1 MSEETLRRDTEA
13 FLHEQIPISRA
24 MGVAVE
30 DCAPERLV
38 LTAPLDVN
46 HNHLGTAFGGSLG
59 AIATLAGYT
68 LLWVRMAKRNSHIVI
83 RDSRI
88 RYNHPVKRQIRAV
101 CQEPDP
107 EKFGA
112 FMKCFRE
119 KGKARI
125 RLRVSIVE
133 EGRACVEFEGEF
145 VAMV

>member
-1 MSEETLRRDTEA
+1 MPDDTLRHETEA

-24 MGVAVE
+24 MGVVVE
-30 DCAPERLV
+30 SCDLGKLA
-38 LTAPLDVN
+38 LTAPLGVN

-68 LLWVRMAKRNSHIVI
+68 LLWVRMAERDSHIVI

-88 RYNHPVKRQIRAV
+88 RYNHPVKQQIRAL
-101 CQEPDP
+101 CQEPD
-107 EKFGA
+107 EKVFAA

-125 RLRVSIVE
+125 RLKVTVSE
-133 EGRACVEFEGEF
+133 NNRTCVEFEGEF
-145 VAMV
+145 VAIS

>member
-1 MSEETLRRDTEA
+1 MSDETLRRDTEA

-30 DCAPERLV
+30 SCDLEKLV
-38 LTAPLDVN
+38 LTAPLAVN

-68 LLWVRMAKRNSHIVI
+68 LLWVRMAERSSHIVI

-88 RYNHPVKRQIRAV
+88 RYNHPVKKQIRAA
-101 CQEPDP
+101 CHEPDAK
-107 EKFGA
+107 KFAA

-125 RLRVSIVE
+125 RLRVTIVE
-133 EGRACVEFEGEF
+133 DERACVEFEGEF
-145 VAMV
+145 VAIA

>member
-1 MSEETLRRDTEA
+1 MSDETLRRETEA

-30 DCAPERLV
+30 SCGLGKLA
-38 LTAPLDVN
+38 LTAPLAVN

-68 LLWVRMAKRNSHIVI
+68 LLWVRMAERDSHIVI

-88 RYNHPVKRQIRAV
+88 RYNHPVREGIRAV
-101 CQEPDP
+101 CREPDAAV
-107 EKFGA
+107 FAA
-112 FMKCFRE
+112 FMKCFRD

-125 RLRVSIVE
+125 RLRVMIVE
-133 EGRACVEFEGEF
+133 NERSCVEFEGEF
-145 VAMV
+145 VAMA

>member
-1 MSEETLRRDTEA
+1 MSDEALRRETET

-24 MGVAVE
+24 MGVGVE
-30 DCAPERLV
+30 SCGPDRLV

-68 LLWVRMAKRNSHIVI
+68 MLWVRMAERNSHIVI

-88 RYNHPVKRQIRAV
+88 RYNHPVKREIRAI
-101 CQEPDP
+101 CQEPD
-107 EKFGA
+107 EKLFAA

-125 RLRVSIVE
+125 RLRVTVSE
-133 EGRACVEFEGEF
+133 DDQTCLEFEGEF
-145 VAMV
+145 VAMA